1 MDSVFDLV
9 EAINDEVTG
18 YSERCGNTPVA
29 LTVSPQSY
37 RRLLEMKM
45 NGDAEQGAR
54 KTALRYVAIGNHM
67 LKIVI
72 DEALADSEVQV
83 L

>member
-1 MDSVFDLV
+1 MEPVFDLV
-9 EAINDEVTG
+9 EAISFEVTE
-18 YSERCGNTPVA
+18 YADRCGNTPVA

-45 NGDAEQGAR
+45 TEEDSQTQR

-72 DEALADSEVQV
+72 DERLADSEVQV

>member
-1 MDSVFDLV
+1 MEPVFDLV
-9 EAINDEVTG
+9 EAISFEVTE
-18 YSERCGNTPVA
+18 YADRCGNAPVA

-37 RRLLEMKM
+37 RRLLEMKVTEE
-45 NGDAEQGAR
+45 DSQTQR

-72 DEALADSEVQV
+72 DESLADSEVQV

>member
-1 MDSVFDLV
+1 MEPVFDLV
-9 EAINDEVTG
+9 EAISFEVTE
-18 YSERCGNTPVA
+18 YADRCGNAPVA

-45 NGDAEQGAR
+45 TEEDSQTQR

-72 DEALADSEVQV
+72 DESLADSEVQV

>member
-1 MDSVFDLV
+1 MEPVFDLV
-9 EAINDEVTG
+9 EAISFEVTE
-18 YSERCGNTPVA
+18 YADRCGNAPVA

-45 NGDAEQGAR
+45 TEENSQTQR
-54 KTALRYVAIGNHM
+54 KAALRYVAIGNHM

-72 DEALADSEVQV
+72 DESLADSEVQV